1 MCRIN
6 PDLDAEYIKQV
17 MSAVFKASSAGDI
30 DAIIEYMKAGVR
42 SEFLRRVV
50 EHARSIDAD
59 KATSLYALAR
69 GYIYVAYL
77 SKMIEAAVEGITS
90 SPYVFGWYYPPVEC
104 CQALNAIKSAWLHF
118 IATTNIA
125 LRDVAR
131 AWLSAVTYE
140 SPCRVPYGTV
150 AALRNM
156 QSYLMT
162 LALDASL

>member
-6 PDLDAEYIKQV
+6 PDLDVEYIKHV
-17 MSAVFKASSAGDI
+17 SAAVFKASSAEDV
-30 DAIIEYMKAGVR
+30 DSIIEYMKAGIK

-50 EHARSIDAD
+50 EHARSIDET
-59 KATSLYALAR
+59 KAASLYALAR
-69 GYIYVAYL
+69 GYVYVAYL

-90 SPYVFGWYYPPVEC
+90 SPYASGWYYPRVEC

-125 LRDVAR
+125 LRDAAR

-140 SPCRVPYGTV
+140 PPCRVPYGTV
-150 AALRNM
+150 AALRSM
-156 QSYLMT
+156 QDYLMT